1 MPVALRLPVPASD
14 WSGLILVDFL
24 ISFNLWFS
32 WFFDSCFFFF
42 FFFEILGSTQILGF
56 MRQPPCLGLLRG
68 SCPTLVGCG
77 SSGSSAFPAPVML
90 LDVFGLSH
98 EIRTP
103 AGLWWGC
110 LKRISPRQLGI
121 SPQER
126 GTRASLEVPPGYS
139 EEESLSPQDKKASCT
154 RPPALAG
161 SFLPSLPTPL
171 SVVSGKKEP

>member
-1 MPVALRLPVPASD
+1 MIFLSH
-14 WSGLILVDFL
+14 SICDFL
-24 ISFNLWFS
+24 GSLTAA
-32 WFFDSCFFFF
+32 FFF

-103 AGLWWGC
+103 AGL
-110 LKRISPRQLGI
+110 
-121 SPQER
+121 
-126 GTRASLEVPPGYS
+126 
-139 EEESLSPQDKKASCT
+139 
-154 RPPALAG
+154 
-161 SFLPSLPTPL
+161 
-171 SVVSGKKEP
+171 